1 MGALICKPK
10 GVSPLKQIVSYI
22 LNNYKMIKK
31 LMVKN
36 ILFFSSFL
44 YLQS

>member
-10 GVSPLKQIVSYI
+10 GALPSKQIVSYI

-31 LMVKN
+31 
-36 ILFFSSFL
+36 IDG
-44 YLQS
+44 